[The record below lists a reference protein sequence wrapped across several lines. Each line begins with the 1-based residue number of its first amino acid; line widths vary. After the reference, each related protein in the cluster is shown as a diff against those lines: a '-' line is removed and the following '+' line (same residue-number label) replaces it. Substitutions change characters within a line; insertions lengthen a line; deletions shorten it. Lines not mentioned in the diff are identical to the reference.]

1 MARLRHVALLL
12 ASVLLICLT
21 GALSIALTT
30 EASDKA
36 QTIHL
41 QDRQDLQ
48 TTLGGLGKQYLLF
61 SLKEALDYAST
72 GQWDLTP
79 GDAADRARLETFVAH
94 AVLRNYGAAL
104 VDTSG
109 RLLSSYADGPG
120 LPPLGDPGYKP
131 MIADLLAQRPDV
143 SSVMTVG
150 RLHVVALGVPVT
162 VAGATKAVFVGYM
175 RLDTS
180 PLETYVRTLHFGRTG
195 ADYVVDSS
203 GVIAVASDSRK
214 IGTRLV
220 YRRAR
225 ADIAHGRNANYL
237 DTGAHDE
244 VVTDSTFG
252 IGGWGGATVQSAAE
266 FYGPLQSGHL
276 RVEIAVV
283 ALLILAVLLVLLLN
297 HKRESARRRFQA
309 QLAYQAAHDGLTGL
323 YNHSVFHGR
332 LGEALSRG
340 RRSGRDLAVLYLDL
354 DAFKPVND
362 TFGHER
368 GDRVLEEMA
377 RRLQGVTRA
386 EDVVARMGGDEFA
399 ILVEDVG
406 SPAAVEALAQRIVD
420 ELCRPFSIDGAEG
433 VVGVSVGI
441 AYSRSGSGTAQG
453 LIGQADLAMYQA
465 KDSAGH
471 RYRWAPI
478 LESVS

>member
-30 EASDKA
+30 RASDKA

-61 SLKEALDYAST
+61 SLKEALDYAGT
-72 GQWDLTP
+72 GQWHLSA
-79 GDAADRARLETFVAH
+79 GDPADAGRLQTFVAH
-94 AVLRNYGAAL
+94 AVLLNYGAAL

-109 RLLSSYADGPG
+109 HLLSSYASGPG
-120 LPPLGDPGYKP
+120 LPPLSDPGYRP
-131 MIADLLAQRPDV
+131 MVDELLAQQPDV

-150 RLHVVALGVPVT
+150 RLHVAALGVPVT
-162 VAGATKAVFVGYM
+162 VAGTTRAIFVGFM

-180 PLETYVRTLHFGRTG
+180 PLETYVRTLRFGKTG
-195 ADYVVDSS
+195 ADYVVDSA
-203 GVIAVASDSRK
+203 GVVAVASDPAK
-214 IGTRLV
+214 IGTHLV
-220 YRRAR
+220 YGRALS
-225 ADIAHGRNANYL
+225 DIAHGRDANYL
-237 DTGAHDE
+237 DPDSHE
-244 VVTDSTFG
+244 VVTDSTFALA
-252 IGGWGGATVQSAAE
+252 GWGGATVQSASE
-266 FYGPLQSGHL
+266 FYGPLQSGRL

-297 HKRESARRRFQA
+297 HKREAARRRFQA

-332 LGEALSRG
+332 LGEALSRA
-340 RRSGRDLAVLYLDL
+340 RRAGRDVAVLFLDL

-377 RRLQGVTRA
+377 RRLQSVTRA
-386 EDVVARMGGDEFA
+386 EDVVARMGGDEFT
-399 ILVEDVG
+399 ILVEDLV
-406 SPAAVEALAQRIVD
+406 SPSAVEALAQRIVD
-420 ELCRPFSIDGAEG
+420 EFRQPFSIDGAEAT
-433 VVGVSVGI
+433 VGVSVGI
-441 AYSRSGSGTAQG
+441 AYSRAGGGTAEG
-453 LIGQADLAMYQA
+453 LISQADLAMYRA
-465 KDSAGH
+465 KDAEGSD
-471 RYRWAPI
+471 YQWAPV
-478 LESVS
+478 LDPVS

>member
-1 MARLRHVALLL
+1 MAHLRHVLLLL

-30 EASDKA
+30 QASDKA

-61 SLKEALDYAST
+61 SLKEALDYAGI
-72 GQWDLTP
+72 GQWALTP
-79 GDAADRARLETFVAH
+79 GDTTDQGRLQTFVGH
-94 AVLRNYGAAL
+94 AVLNNYGAAL

-109 RLLSSYADGPG
+109 RLLTSYADGPG
-120 LPPLGDPGYKP
+120 LPPITDPGYRP
-131 MIADLLAQRPDV
+131 MVTALLAQRPDV

-150 RLHVVALGVPVT
+150 RLHVVAVGVPVT
-162 VAGATKAVFVGYM
+162 VDGKTKAIFVGFM

-180 PLETYVRTLHFGRTG
+180 PLETYVRALHFGRTG

-203 GVIAVASDSRK
+203 GVVAVATDPRK
-214 IGTRLV
+214 IGAHLV
-220 YRRAR
+220 YGRALT
-225 ADIAHGRNANYL
+225 DIAHGRDANYL
-237 DTGAHDE
+237 DAGAHD
-244 VVTDSTFG
+244 VVTDSMFG

-266 FYGPLQSGHL
+266 FYGPLQSGPL
-276 RVEIAVV
+276 RVELAVV

-297 HKRESARRRFQA
+297 HKREAARRRFQA

-340 RRSGRDLAVLYLDL
+340 RRTGRDVAVLYLDL

-362 TFGHER
+362 TFGHAR
-368 GDRVLEEMA
+368 GDQVLEEMA
-377 RRLQGVTRA
+377 RRLQAVTRA

-399 ILVEDVG
+399 VLMEDLV

-420 ELCRPFSIDGAEG
+420 EMDRPFSIDGADG
-433 VVGVSVGI
+433 AVGVSVGI
-441 AYSRSGSGTAQG
+441 AYSRGGAGTAQG
-453 LIGQADLAMYQA
+453 LIGQADLAMYVA
-465 KDSAGH
+465 KDCAGNH
-471 RYRWAPI
+471 YRWAPV
-478 LESVS
+478 LDPVS